1 MSLIELYKLLKA
13 TGLPVAYSHFKVS
26 ESNPAPV
33 PPFITYV
40 ETETSNFIADNKT
53 YHEISAVD
61 IELYTSKKDLETEA
75 LIKKLLD
82 EANIPFQKNEIYVE
96 SQEVFKITYE
106 VELI

>member
-1 MSLIELYKLLKA
+1 MSLEKLYQLLKA
-13 TGLPVAYSHFKVS
+13 TGLPVAYSHFKAS
-26 ESNPAPV
+26 ETNPAPA

-40 ETETSNFIADNKT
+40 ETETNNFIADNKT
-53 YHEISAVD
+53 YYEIKSVD

-75 LIKKLLD
+75 LIKKMLD
-82 EANIPFQKNEIYVE
+82 AANIPFQKNEIYVE